1 MNNMERIERFISEA
15 MAGKADNTVKA
26 YRYSLAKFAEFLEG
40 SGTDL
45 NGYGRTDVQQYI
57 ASMQSAKRSASGV
70 NREIAAV
77 KAYSRYAGKSDA
89 VEALRMTKPPKAT
102 QKAPEW
108 LSRNKVNEVLR
119 ITDRKRNKRD
129 HAIVCL
135 LLYAGLRVSEL
146 AALDR
151 DDVELGER
159 KGSVYVRSSKNG
171 SARVV
176 PLNSE
181 VRKAINDYL
190 EQRNDKIEALFLS
203 SLNKRLSVRS
213 IQSMLNEFK
222 IKPHNFRHTFIK
234 SLVDKNVPTAT
245 IQALSGHSS
254 ADMISWYSQP
264 SDEDLANAV
273 ENLFD

>member
-1 MNNMERIERFISEA
+1 MNNTELIERFISEA
-15 MAGKADNTVKA
+15 MAGKADNTIKA
-26 YRYSLAKFAEFLEG
+26 YRYSLAKFAEYLEG

-45 NGYGRTDVQQYI
+45 NGYGRIDVQQYI

-70 NREIAAV
+70 NREIAAI

-102 QKAPEW
+102 QQAPEW
-108 LSRNKVNEVLR
+108 LPRNKVNEVLR

-129 HAIVCL
+129 HAIVSV

-151 DDVELGER
+151 DDVVLGER
-159 KGSVYVRSSKNG
+159 KGSVHVRNSKNG
-171 SARVV
+171 SERIV

-181 VRKAINDYL
+181 ARKAINDYL
-190 EQRNDKIEALFLS
+190 TQRNDNNEALFLS
-203 SLNKRLSVRS
+203 SLSKRLSVRS
-213 IQSMLNEFK
+213 IQAMLNEYE
-222 IKPHNFRHTFIK
+222 INPHQLRHTFVK
-234 SLVDKNVPTAT
+234 TLVDNNVPTAT

-254 ADMISWYSQP
+254 ADMIAWYSQP
-264 SDEDLANAV
+264 SAEDLASAV